1 MMVAVLVGI
10 MIAVVVGISLIPA
23 ITSTIANL
31 PSDTPAGLTALINVL
46 PYLFVA
52 VILLGAVSWVA
63 RGMGDGGYKSK
74 KEDET
79 YWRDW
84 DKEDKPEVKDPI
96 IESMKEDRQDLVQKM
111 IEANKRPAVESGP
124 IEKTVV
130 KMREQEKPKQKNKNN
145 KTLGGDFR

>member
-10 MIAVVVGISLIPA
+10 MIAVVVGVSLIPA

-31 PSDTPAGLTALINVL
+31 PSDTPAGLTALINIL

-84 DKEDKPEVKDPI
+84 DKEDEPEVKDPI
-96 IESMKEDRQDLVQKM
+96 IESMKEGPEPVVTGLALVDKKK
-111 IEANKRPAVESGP
+111 EEPKPTES
-124 IEKTVV
+124 K
-130 KMREQEKPKQKNKNN
+130 KPKQKKKNN